1 MFDDIFQTTT
11 FRRWRK
17 NDDKLDTLLFYLV
30 TLDQYYRITMFE
42 CTHVMRRFCLYSIL
56 YRIHI
61 VSMTVFSLGQLFSVF
76 TSFNVL
82 NTVVRFTIS
91 LKPSPVFRELWKIPQ
106 AIHSWWGLCPCPWP
120 FMSHGPAQ
128 IFSGISVKDFHLIDQ
143 LQQVIL
149 GGVHPHG
156 PHGPAQLL
164 RADVSTSVNVKLIEG
179 LQQKCHIFGKRCKIG
194 IIRWAKIF
202 SKKPISFDL
211 GWSPLSG
218 LSCHHFL
225 SSYSLSPNSSNSNLI
240 PWLGFKDFSS
250 VFLLLYIYTGCF
262 FTLGLP

>member
-1 MFDDIFQTTT
+1 M
-11 FRRWRK
+11 
-17 NDDKLDTLLFYLV
+17 LC
-30 TLDQYYRITMFE
+30 YRITMFE
-42 CTHVMRRFCLYSIL
+42 CTQWVLLMSWDVFVCTVYCVYCLYSI
-56 YRIHI
+56 HN
-61 VSMTVFSLGQLFSVF
+61 VSTTLFSLSQLFSVF

-82 NTVVRFTIS
+82 NNVVWFTIS

-179 LQQKCHIFGKRCKIG
+179 LQQKCHILGERCKIRV
-194 IIRWAKIF
+194 ICRAKVF
-202 SKKPISFDL
+202 SKKPWGNRL
-211 GWSPLSG
+211 T
-218 LSCHHFL
+218 
-225 SSYSLSPNSSNSNLI
+225 
-240 PWLGFKDFSS
+240 WLEPDQ
-250 VFLLLYIYTGCF
+250 T
-262 FTLGLP
+262 